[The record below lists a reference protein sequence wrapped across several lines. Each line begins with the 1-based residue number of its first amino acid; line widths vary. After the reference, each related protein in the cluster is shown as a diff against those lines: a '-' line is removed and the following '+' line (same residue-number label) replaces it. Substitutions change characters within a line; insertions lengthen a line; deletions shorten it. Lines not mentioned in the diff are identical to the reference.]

1 MAEVLGTSSR
11 QRWTLVLVCT
21 AVFML
26 LLDITVVS
34 VALPSIQRDLHA
46 SLPDLQWVSAAYA
59 LVLAVLLL
67 PAATMG
73 DRLGRRRLFLAGVVI
88 FTVGSLA
95 CALAPTALALQ
106 LFRALQGVGG
116 AVLFAT
122 ATPLLRAEFSGAAL
136 ARALG
141 AFGATLGGATAIG
154 PLAGGLLTDTLGWR
168 SIFFINLPIGAA
180 AFAGGVAR
188 LRESRDPAGGRA
200 DWVGTALIT
209 GALTALMFAL
219 IRGNELGWGSPVIVV
234 LFTIAAVAFAGF
246 VIYELRIAA
255 APMADLRLFAR
266 RSFAAT
272 GFVAFAISATVIG
285 MIIYLSLYVQNTLG
299 YSPVQAGLRFL
310 PLSLVSFAVALLTGR
325 LIGKVAMRVLLGVAM
340 VSAAA
345 GLVSMAHLTATST
358 WLVLLPGLILAGI
371 GLGITSTGLASA
383 ALSAVEPAHAGMAA
397 GLVNTL
403 RQVGTATGVAVLGA
417 LYASRVTIAT
427 LHSVAGLPAPPRRC
441 PSAGRR
447 SRLQRRHPGCR
458 LRPARRPRGGR
469 SCSPRRYRQRAQRRS
484 ARRSRLRRARRDRR
498 IRLRTRPS
506 QAAAG
511 PRPAPG
517 TATFRARSSGA
528 GLGGPQ
534 RRVVGED
541 LPAPATAVALRLDC
555 PWLACSGLLSAGLW
569 RGRGEALMVSSAEG
583 LVGREAE
590 LAVAAAAVRQLSEG
604 RALALAIEGE
614 AGIGKTRLVQSIIDD
629 VRCSRDVAVF
639 CGQGHPFER
648 SRPFGVIGAALGFPG
663 PGPPGRRSA
672 GAPGRLGPAMSL
684 S

>member
-1 MAEVLGTSSR
+1 MCPTSTASSACPTPRIGSITTSMSASPNCSPTFSPPPCQPRTECRPTHDRPPLGVVRQMAEVPGMSPW

-21 AVFML
+21 AVFMK

-34 VALPSIQRDLHA
+34 VALPSIQRDLRA

-67 PAATMG
+67 PAATLG
-73 DRLGRRRLFLAGVVI
+73 DRLGRRRLFLVGLVI
-88 FTVGSLA
+88 FTAGSLA

-122 ATPLLRAEFSGAAL
+122 GTPLLRAEFSGAAL

-154 PLAGGLLTDTLGWR
+154 PLAGGVLTDTLGWR
-168 SIFFINLPIGAA
+168 SIFFINLPIGVA

-219 IRGNELGWGSPVIVV
+219 IRGNALGWASPAIVA
-234 LFTIAAVAFAGF
+234 LFATAAVAFAGF

-285 MIIYLSLYVQNTLG
+285 VIIYLSLYVQNTLG

-310 PLSLVSFAVALLTGR
+310 PLSLASFAVALLTGR

-340 VSAAA
+340 VAA
-345 GLVSMAHLTATST
+345 GLASMAHLTATST
-358 WLVLLPGLILAGI
+358 WLVLLPGFILAGI
-371 GLGITSTGLASA
+371 GLGVTSTGLASA

-417 LYASRVTIAT
+417 LYASRVTAAT
-427 LHSVAGLPAPPRRC
+427 LPALAGPPG
-441 PSAGRR
+441 AVH
-447 SRLQRRHPGCR
+447 RL
-458 LRPARRPRGGR
+458 
-469 SCSPRRYRQRAQRRS
+469 
-484 ARRSRLRRARRDRR
+484 
-498 IRLRTRPS
+498 
-506 QAAAG
+506 AAAV
-511 PRPAPG
+511 A
-517 TATFRARSSGA
+517 SGA
-528 GLGGPQ
+528 GTG
-534 RRVVGED
+534 
-541 LPAPATAVALRLDC
+541 
-555 PWLACSGLLSAGLW
+555 
-569 RGRGEALMVSSAEG
+569 
-583 LVGREAE
+583 
-590 LAVAAAAVRQLSEG
+590 
-604 RALALAIEGE
+604 
-614 AGIGKTRLVQSIIDD
+614 
-629 VRCSRDVAVF
+629 
-639 CGQGHPFER
+639 
-648 SRPFGVIGAALGFPG
+648 
-663 PGPPGRRSA
+663 
-672 GAPGRLGPAMSL
+672 
-684 S
+684 